1 MLDRKP
7 ALERQPPGTARMK
20 PARIRHQFLLDSELS
35 QKLDQLSRDPSATKS
50 AIVAKAVQSFID
62 RRGESEL
69 DRRYGKRLDRLSR
82 DLDHIRRDT
91 EMILESLALFIRFS
105 ITLHAHTQV
114 PDKATQ
120 AVAQER
126 FQKFVEQVGRQI
138 ASGKRSLR
146 NETGGGGVE

>member
-1 MLDRKP
+1 
-7 ALERQPPGTARMK
+7 MK

-35 QKLDQLSRDPSATKS
+35 EKLDQLSRSPSTTKS
-50 AIVAKAVQSFID
+50 QVVAKAVRAFID
-62 RRGESEL
+62 QRGENEL

-82 DLDHIRRDT
+82 DLDHVRRDA

-105 ITLHAHTQV
+105 ITLHAHTPV

-120 AVAQER
+120 AIAQER
-126 FQKFVEQVGRQI
+126 FQKFVEQVGRQL

-146 NETGGGGVE
+146 DENTGGGGE

>member
-1 MLDRKP
+1 
-7 ALERQPPGTARMK
+7 MK
-20 PARIRHQFLLDSELS
+20 SARIRHQFLLDSELS
-35 QKLDQLSRDPSATKS
+35 QKLDQLSHNPSTTKS
-50 AIVAKAVQSFID
+50 AIVAKAVQSFIAQ
-62 RRGESEL
+62 RGENEL
-69 DRRYGKRLDRLSR
+69 DRRYGKRLDRITR
-82 DLDHIRRDT
+82 DLDHLRRDA

-105 ITLHAHTQV
+105 ITLHAHTPV

-146 NETGGGGVE
+146 DGGGEGE

>member
-1 MLDRKP
+1 MNH
-7 ALERQPPGTARMK
+7 
-20 PARIRHQFLLDSELS
+20 ARIRHQFLLDSELS
-35 QKLDQLSRDPSATKS
+35 EKLAQLSRNPSTTKS
-50 AIVAKAVQSFID
+50 EIVAKAVQAFIEQ
-62 RRGESEL
+62 RGENEL
-69 DRRYGKRLDRLSR
+69 DRRYGKRLDSLSR
-82 DLDHIRRDT
+82 NLDHVRRDA

-105 ITLHAHTQV
+105 ITLHAHTPV

-146 NETGGGGVE
+146 DENSGGGGE

>member
-1 MLDRKP
+1 
-7 ALERQPPGTARMK
+7 MK

-35 QKLDQLSRDPSATKS
+35 EKLAQLSRNPSTTKS
-50 AIVAKAVQSFID
+50 EVVAKAVQVFID
-62 RRGESEL
+62 QRGENEL

-82 DLDHIRRDT
+82 DLDNVRRDA

-105 ITLHAHTQV
+105 ITLHAHTPA

-120 AVAQER
+120 AIAQER

-146 NETGGGGVE
+146 NENSGGGGE

>member
-1 MLDRKP
+1 
-7 ALERQPPGTARMK
+7 MK

-35 QKLDQLSRDPSATKS
+35 KTLDQLSRNPSTTKS
-50 AIVAKAVQSFID
+50 EVVAKAVQAFIEQ
-62 RRGESEL
+62 RGENEL

-82 DLDHIRRDT
+82 DLDHVRRDA

-105 ITLHAHTQV
+105 ITLHAHTPM

-120 AVAQER
+120 AIAQER

-146 NETGGGGVE
+146 DDKNGGRGE